1 MTKNL
6 WASIFAVLITLPMSM
21 ASEAAYQYTYTTTAP
36 FDHFYNYHTKEYYE
50 NEAADFTADNSFKL
64 VITSDNLLT
73 VSRDYTTEQYLA
85 DATFDFYVGNYSLR
99 AAEQPYP
106 TQIGDSAVFSTISLT
121 AVDGNGLPT
130 EWQFSAEYFTQLGF
144 GFYTSTKFETRNPID
159 NPEGFGDAYAAYFHI
174 HNYFGNRADGELVA
188 IADSG
193 VWTLNEISSPVP
205 EVPEYA
211 MFLAGLSLIG
221 FLGRRKSKNDTY
233 LSN

>member
-21 ASEAAYQYTYTTTAP
+21 ESLAAYQYTYTTSAP
-36 FDHFYNYHTKEYYE
+36 FDHFHNYFMDEYYG
-50 NEAADFTADNSFKL
+50 NEADFTADNSFKL
-64 VITSDNLLT
+64 VITSENLLT
-73 VSRDYTTEQYLA
+73 VSSDYTTEQYLA
-85 DATFDFYVGNYSLR
+85 GATFDFYVGNYSLR

-106 TQIGDSAVFSTISLT
+106 TQINDSAVFSTLSLI

-144 GFYTSTKFETRNPID
+144 GWYTSTKFETRNPVD
-159 NPEGFGDAYAAYFHI
+159 NPEGVADAYAAYFHI
-174 HNYFGNRADGELVA
+174 KHSTGFPYDGELVA

-221 FLGRRKSKNDTY
+221 FIGRRKSKMPLT
-233 LSN
+233 